1 MSSGQNSSHL
11 SDAEEQKRRKNRAV
25 TKHRAAK
32 KEEEEKRKTAIRQ
45 YKEDNMRLEA
55 SIQVMRAEGELLRSF
70 VEAHE
75 EASGGD
81 AHPAR
86 AVAPPEQT
94 IHPRQTLLE
103 MPREKMRLREGI
115 EDGNNQPHDGK
126 SRDSGQHHQDAVS
139 QLRNTDSTDRYRPG

>member
-75 EASGGD
+75 EASGGEFS
-81 AHPAR
+81 R
-86 AVAPPEQT
+86 TPEGSQL
-94 IHPRQTLLE
+94 IE
-103 MPREKMRLREGI
+103 NISEILRSGERTEERR
-115 EDGNNQPHDGK
+115 EDG
-126 SRDSGQHHQDAVS
+126 R
-139 QLRNTDSTDRYRPG
+139 